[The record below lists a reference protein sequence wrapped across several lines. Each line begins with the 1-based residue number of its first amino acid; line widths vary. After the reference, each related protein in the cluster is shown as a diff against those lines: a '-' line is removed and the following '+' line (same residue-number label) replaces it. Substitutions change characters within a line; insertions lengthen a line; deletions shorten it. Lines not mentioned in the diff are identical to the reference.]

1 MIGASDDFRELVA
14 RSSLGCPN
22 TPRCGR
28 LLMEHEIA
36 DWDDQGDPIGAVCP
50 TEPEGEAS

>member
-1 MIGASDDFRELVA
+1 MIGASDEFRELLA

-28 LLMEHEIA
+28 LLMDHEIA
-36 DWDDQGDPIGAVCP
+36 DWDDQGDPIGAACP
-50 TEPEGEAS
+50 TEPEGDE